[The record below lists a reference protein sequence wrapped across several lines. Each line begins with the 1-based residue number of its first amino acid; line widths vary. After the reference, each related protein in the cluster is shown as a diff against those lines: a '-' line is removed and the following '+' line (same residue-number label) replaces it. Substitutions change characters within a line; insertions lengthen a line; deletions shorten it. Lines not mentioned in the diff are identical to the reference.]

1 MTTTQPRTID
11 PRPSDVMPVQPRHVA
26 DAPSRS
32 DLGRRAAG
40 VGAIG
45 FATLVIAQ
53 NVLRASAPQPGAD
66 LDEVVTYF
74 SDHRT
79 VTVVLLT
86 TFIASLACLTMFIG
100 GTLRQLLDSRR
111 RGWAIFGWVGA
122 SSIIALFASV
132 MASEQAMTVVASGS
146 NPDSSAVSALWAFH
160 NSVFT
165 VNLMFIGIA
174 LLGLSRAT
182 IAAGLTPRAFR
193 YLAPI
198 GAALL
203 AAGTLA
209 GPYIAAGDAMPVFGV
224 SVLGFVVW
232 LAFLVTT
239 GTRLVRSEAS

>member
-1 MTTTQPRTID
+1 MTRRQPRTID

-122 SSIIALFASV
+122 SSIIALFASKAGQ
-132 MASEQAMTVVASGS
+132 ASDPEQNFTLWLMGVDEAVEHANEAIGVGHRVAGERHRVGRRPFDLTKRARHFR
-146 NPDSSAVSALWAFH
+146 NGHVAKAHRDAVRVGARRRRLLRRGHRLPGAVLDS
-160 NSVFT
+160 
-165 VNLMFIGIA
+165 
-174 LLGLSRAT
+174 
-182 IAAGLTPRAFR
+182 AACLHQRQHA
-193 YLAPI
+193 
-198 GAALL
+198 
-203 AAGTLA
+203 
-209 GPYIAAGDAMPVFGV
+209 DN
-224 SVLGFVVW
+224 
-232 LAFLVTT
+232 
-239 GTRLVRSEAS
+239 